1 MNTAPP
7 SGTGNIVIAGDA
19 DDDERPAS
27 PPGYDVLDNAGGG
40 GGGAEVTL
48 EPLEEVLYE
57 DEGTPT
63 ADEWDDVADEED
75 VTSGRAEDIERL
87 VRMRL
92 DALEA
97 EYAATVGVPAPPKS
111 TVLRPALSSA
121 LASRPDLAAKIDAL
135 KRLRLALSSGAEA
148 PSTAAGAASAYVQE
162 APSNDV
168 EDDDDIPDNFA
179 ELQASDSATLAAA
192 LARSQGPEAFGDAG
206 GGSLRS
212 GTEGAAAAGGGVD
225 DAFGDFIASVSQ
237 SVSRGDSDVGA
248 STESAMGATGAGT
261 EGEDFNPVF
270 PAPAAATL
278 RGGAQRSLRATSP
291 LPDSQRD
298 AILGAMSRLKLNPR
312 VSPFAV
318 KAADA
323 ALAAGRRAI
332 ASHKSDG
339 RN

>member
-1 MNTAPP
+1 MNSDIPGAA
-7 SGTGNIVIAGDA
+7 VVLADDM

-40 GGGAEVTL
+40 GAEVTL
-48 EPLEEVLYE
+48 EPQEEVLYE
-57 DEGTPT
+57 DEGAPT

-111 TVLRPALSSA
+111 AVLRPALASA

-135 KRLRLALSSGAEA
+135 KRLRLALSSGADA
-148 PSTAAGAASAYVQE
+148 PATAAGAASAYVQE
-162 APSNDV
+162 APGNDQ
-168 EDDDDIPDNFA
+168 EDDDDIPENFA

-192 LARSQGPEAFGDAG
+192 LARSQGPDAFNGAG

-212 GTEGAAAAGGGVD
+212 GREGDAAAQGAGGGVD

-237 SVSRGDSDVGA
+237 SVSQRDSNVDASAEESAVGA
-248 STESAMGATGAGT
+248 VGAGSG
-261 EGEDFNPVF
+261 GEDFNPIF

-278 RGGAQRSLRATSP
+278 RGGAQRNLRATSP

-332 ASHKSDG
+332 AAHNSSQ
-339 RN
+339 

>member
-1 MNTAPP
+1 MNNDI
-7 SGTGNIVIAGDA
+7 SGANNNNLVIAADM

-27 PPGYDVLDNAGGG
+27 PPGYDVLDNTG

-48 EPLEEVLYE
+48 EPLEEVQYE
-57 DEGTPT
+57 DEGAPT

-111 TVLRPALSSA
+111 AVLRPALASA

-135 KRLRLALSSGAEA
+135 KRLRLALSSGADA
-148 PSTAAGAASAYVQE
+148 PAGAASAYVQE
-162 APSNDV
+162 APGNDQ
-168 EDDDDIPDNFA
+168 EDDDDIPENFA

-192 LARSQGPEAFGDAG
+192 LARSQGPDAFDGAG

-212 GTEGAAAAGGGVD
+212 GREGDAAAQGAGGGVD

-237 SVSRGDSDVGA
+237 SVSQRDSNVDASAEESAVGA
-248 STESAMGATGAGT
+248 AGAGSG
-261 EGEDFNPVF
+261 GEDFNPIF
-270 PAPAAATL
+270 PTPAAATL
-278 RGGAQRSLRATSP
+278 RGGAQRNLRATSP

-332 ASHKSDG
+332 AAHNSSQ
-339 RN
+339 